1 VTYLYKPLPAN
12 MNPELRENVAAAAT
26 GKPVKI
32 LVQAPKPK
40 ATA

>member
-1 VTYLYKPLPAN
+1 

-40 ATA
+40 NM